1 MEQFINNFNEN
12 KYFIGLMMISVT
24 IGGRFIIT
32 ELNEKQKEIIHNK
45 VFRRLIIFGA
55 FFMATRDIFTA
66 IILTIIFILLIT
78 ELFNNEDNM
87 DFLKDEDEDDKVE
100 KNLKKIDE
108 TIQNLT
114 ELKNQLNLN
123 DSNDKNNYFIN

>member
-1 MEQFINNFNEN
+1 MEQFINNLNEN

-32 ELNEKQKEIIHNK
+32 ELNEKQKEIIHDK

-66 IILTIIFILLIT
+66 VILTIIFILLIS
-78 ELFNNEDNM
+78 ELFNNDDNM
-87 DFLKDEDEDDKVE
+87 DFLKDEDEDEVE

-123 DSNDKNNYFIN
+123 DHNDKNQYFIN